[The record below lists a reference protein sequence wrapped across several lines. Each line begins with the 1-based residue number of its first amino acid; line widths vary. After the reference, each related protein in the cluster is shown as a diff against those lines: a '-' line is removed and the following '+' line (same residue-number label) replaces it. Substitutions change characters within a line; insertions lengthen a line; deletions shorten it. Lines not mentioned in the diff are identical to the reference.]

1 MLTITTLEWKPL
13 NYCKSPKQATFEQK
27 PVPLAADEIGSQDM
41 MSHEE
46 DSGSGI
52 PEDLKGN
59 MMRRQGMRAPVQ
71 WLMNEGGGE

>member
-1 MLTITTLEWKPL
+1 
-13 NYCKSPKQATFEQK
+13 
-27 PVPLAADEIGSQDM
+27 M

-52 PEDLKGN
+52 PVDLKGN
-59 MMRRQGMRAPVQ
+59 MMRRQGMRASVQ